1 MEKLLEHKTILVAG
15 AGGLLGSRLVPALL
29 NQGAKVIAADVNL
42 NGMCDRLFSL
52 GIDVNIDDLFCVEL
66 DVTKEDS
73 VKDFFAE
80 QNQLIDGAVN
90 STYPRN
96 RRYGKHFFDVSLES
110 FNENL
115 SLHLG
120 SAFLF
125 TQQCATY
132 FKHQQQPFSLV
143 NISSI
148 YGAIAPK
155 FEVYDNTP
163 MTMPV
168 EYAAIKSA
176 ILHLNK
182 YVVNYINDSNFRV
195 NSVSPGGIFDH
206 QPEAFLQAYKE
217 KTYGAGMLNVEEVVG
232 SVMFLLSE
240 ESRYV
245 TGQNIIVDDGF
256 SLK

>member
-1 MEKLLEHKTILVAG
+1 MNNLLKGKKILIAG
-15 AGGLLGSRLVPALL
+15 GAGLLGAKIVKEILA
-29 NQGAKVIAADVNL
+29 QGAKVIAVD
-42 NGMCDRLFSL
+42 
-52 GIDVNIDDLFCVEL
+52 IDIDLMRRKLITQNIDISQKELILEKLDLTNEK
-66 DVTKEDS
+66 DVKS
-73 VKDFFAE
+73 FFSTYSG
-80 QNQLIDGAVN
+80 ISGAVN

-96 RRYGKHFFDVSLES
+96 KTYGAHFFDVSLDS

-125 TQQCATY
+125 TQQCANY
-132 FKHQQQPFSLV
+132 FKKHETSFSLV

-148 YGAIAPK
+148 YGVVAPK
-155 FEVYDNTP
+155 FEIYENTP

-168 EYAAIKSA
+168 EYSAIKSA

-182 YVVNYINDSNFRV
+182 YVTAYVNDSRFRI

-206 QPEAFLQAYKE
+206 QPDDFLEAYK
-217 KTYGAGMLNVEEVVG
+217 KNTHGSGMLDVDEVVG
-232 SVMFLLSE
+232 SILFLLSDQ
-240 ESRYV
+240 SKYV

-256 SLK
+256 CL

>member
-1 MEKLLEHKTILVAG
+1 MEKLLENKTILVAG
-15 AGGLLGSRLVPALL
+15 AGGLLGTRLVPAILA
-29 NQGAKVIAADVNL
+29 QGGKVIAADINIEA
-42 NGMCDRLFSL
+42 MTERLVSL
-52 GIDVNIDDLFCVEL
+52 GVDVTDKNLTLSAL
-66 DVTKEDS
+66 DVTKADS
-73 VKDFFAE
+73 VS
-80 QNQLIDGAVN
+80 QLLAAHTSIDGAVN

-96 RRYGKHFFDVSLES
+96 QTYGAHFFDVSLDS

-125 TQQCATY
+125 TQQCASY
-132 FKHQQQPFSLV
+132 FNKHKTPLSLV

-148 YGAIAPK
+148 YGVVAPK
-155 FEVYDNTP
+155 FDIYENTS

-176 ILHLNK
+176 IQHLNK
-182 YVVNYINDSNFRV
+182 YTVAYVNDSRFRI

-206 QPEAFLQAYKE
+206 QPELFLDAYKA
-217 KTYGAGMLNVEEVVG
+217 KTHGAGMLDVGEIVG
-232 SVMFLLSE
+232 SILFLLSE
-240 ESRYV
+240 QSKFV

-256 SLK
+256 SL